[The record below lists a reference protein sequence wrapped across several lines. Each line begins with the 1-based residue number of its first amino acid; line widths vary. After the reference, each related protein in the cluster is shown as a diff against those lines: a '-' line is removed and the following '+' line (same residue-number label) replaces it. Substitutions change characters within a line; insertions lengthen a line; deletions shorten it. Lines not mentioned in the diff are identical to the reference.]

1 MHASNEVVKVLVGN
15 KSDAKRE
22 VSFDEG
28 RKLANELDMQ
38 FFETSA
44 KENMNVTD
52 MFLWIG
58 NKSKKLLEDEKTV
71 QGKMSETGT
80 SRNLLTN
87 GG

>member
-15 KSDAKRE
+15 KNDSKRE
-22 VSFDEG
+22 VSFEEG

-44 KENMNVTD
+44 KENVNVTD

-58 NKSKKLLEDEKTV
+58 NKSKKLLEDEKAI
-71 QGKMSETGT
+71 QGKMS
-80 SRNLLTN
+80 
-87 GG
+87 